1 MSNGYKEL
9 YNKFNIY
16 CYITKDRI
24 TYNKYFKEL
33 DKAEEWINNME
44 QKLYGLQRTVY

>member
-9 YNKFNIY
+9 
-16 CYITKDRI
+16 
-24 TYNKYFKEL
+24 YNKYFKEL

>member
-1 MSNGYKEL
+1 MSNGY
-9 YNKFNIY
+9 
-16 CYITKDRI
+16 
-24 TYNKYFKEL
+24 KEL